1 MAIWFETS
9 RSTAKPLHHE
19 AESYSPRRIRK
30 PRLWCLLFSLVV
42 AIGGSVWCW
51 EDTIFRK

>member
-1 MAIWFETS
+1 MAVFGTS
-9 RSTAKPLHHE
+9 RSTLNLSTTRQRAKAQGVFANRAL
-19 AESYSPRRIRK
+19 R
-30 PRLWCLLFSLVV
+30 CVLFSLVV